1 MVQLIPAFARNWF
14 NRARLAQPDPSNSRF
29 STNVYGSFGDIR
41 VNSDTATQV
50 AAIWACM
57 DVIAGAMSSSNWN
70 VYGGFRDEAK
80 KEARPRDRLQ
90 GILNTRFNPEMT
102 AQAGKRALMLNAVGF
117 GTGYCEIQWDG
128 AGRPAALW
136 PILTSNT
143 EPRRDIVTNELF
155 LRVFQDQGGGFVDM
169 DLADLFVVRG
179 PSLGGA
185 VGDNMLSRA
194 IRTVA
199 IALAMEQYTESYF
212 SNHAQLG
219 TVFVYKGGVMDD
231 VNYKRADESLAQ
243 RHRGSKKAYTS
254 GLFTGDWDI
263 KTFGSPMDKSLLNEL
278 KAANV
283 DDICRWF
290 HVPPHKI
297 AHLVKSTNNNI
308 EHQGLEFS
316 RDTLRPWVQ
325 EIQQEADWKLI
336 SERGEPRFVELDV
349 DWTEQG
355 DYKSRMEAYAIAR
368 NMGVFNANDVLR
380 KLGENTI
387 GEDGEIRI
395 VQGANVR
402 LEDVGAAYLDGQ
414 GSAGGAE
421 DDDATEPA
429 TDTLTAW
436 VGTLY
441 ARAKRRY
448 KACRKDMSR
457 EDARANALAFGVE
470 ILADLPRGVDADAL
484 AAGLEQAIDGGDA
497 TAIARK
503 VLRRSK

>member
-14 NRARLAQPDPSNSRF
+14 NRARLAQPNPSGNRF
-29 STNVYGSFGDIR
+29 GANVYGKFGDIR
-41 VNSDTATQV
+41 VNPDTATQV

-57 DVIAGAMSSSNWN
+57 DVIAGSLSSSDWN
-70 VYGGFRDEAK
+70 VYQGQRGEDDKLAI
-80 KEARPRDRLQ
+80 PRDRLQ
-90 GILNTRFNPEMT
+90 SVLNTRFNPEMT

-128 AGRPAALW
+128 AGRPVALW
-136 PILTSNT
+136 PILTANT
-143 EPRRDIVTNELF
+143 EPRRDLETNELF
-155 LRVFQDQGGGFVDM
+155 IRVFQDQGGGHVDM
-169 DLADLFVVRG
+169 NLEDLFIVRG

-185 VGDNMLSRA
+185 TGDNMLSRA

-199 IALAMEQYTESYF
+199 IALAMDQYNESYF

-219 TVFVYKGGVMDD
+219 TVFVYKGGKMDD
-231 VNYKRADESLAQ
+231 PDYKRADDQLAQ

-263 KTFGSPMDKSLLNEL
+263 KTFGATMDKSTFAEI

-336 SERGEPRFVELDV
+336 SERGVPRFIEIDV

-355 DYKSRMEAYAIAR
+355 DYKSRAEAYAILR
-368 NMGVFNANDVLR
+368 NMGAFSANDVLR
-380 KLGENTI
+380 KMGENTI
-387 GEDGEIRI
+387 GPDGDIRI

-402 LEDVGAAYLDGQ
+402 LEDVGAAYGT
-414 GSAGGAE
+414 GAAAE
-421 DDDATEPA
+421 DQPEKTM
-429 TDTLTAW
+429 TAW
-436 VGTLY
+436 VGSLY

-448 KACRKDMSR
+448 KACRKDMTR
-457 EDARANALAFGVE
+457 DAARANALAFGIE
-470 ILADLPRGVDADAL
+470 ILADLPPGVDATAL

-497 TAIARK
+497 VATARK
-503 VLRRSK
+503 VLRSKK